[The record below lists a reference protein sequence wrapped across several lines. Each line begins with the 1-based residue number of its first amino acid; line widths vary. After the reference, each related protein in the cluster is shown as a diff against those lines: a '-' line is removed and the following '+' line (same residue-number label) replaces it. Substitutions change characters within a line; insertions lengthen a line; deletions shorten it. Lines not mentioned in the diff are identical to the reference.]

1 MDYYIAEIEK
11 DPDST
16 YGVSFP
22 QLETVFSAGDS
33 LDEAARNAAE
43 ALRLY
48 FEDNPTERPVPWTM
62 AEVVAIPDVQEDIHN
77 GAVLVVIPYI
87 EMTGR
92 SVRANLTFDAGLL
105 AAIDQDASNKNI
117 TRAAWLASAARTM
130 LAG

>member
-43 ALRLY
+43 AL
-48 FEDNPTERPVPWTM
+48 
-62 AEVVAIPDVQEDIHN
+62 
-77 GAVLVVIPYI
+77 
-87 EMTGR
+87 
-92 SVRANLTFDAGLL
+92 
-105 AAIDQDASNKNI
+105 
-117 TRAAWLASAARTM
+117 
-130 LAG
+130 